1 MKKYKIE
8 PGEVL
13 EGSSSLYTNTRR
25 VEKTDYQTK
34 NMAKNKVISYLM
46 EKGKTR
52 EAVIKEQIER
62 YRKYRRDWKAQP
74 KNCINNKWSVEEL
87 KENKVLPLCV
97 DIETAAIC
105 DLACPFC
112 SRQYIATPDKLIDS
126 DLCYEMIDQASSL
139 GVPSIK
145 FNLRG
150 EPLLHPELPEFIS
163 YAKSK
168 GILETGINTN
178 ATMLT
183 EKKSRELIESGLD
196 LLIFSFDGGTKE
208 TYEKMRPGRFKEN
221 KFEKVYN
228 NIVRFS
234 EIRKEMNSVFPF
246 TKIQMIMTKETYFEK
261 EKFFELFNSC
271 VDDVTVSQ
279 YQERGGDL
287 ELASELFDNKKKDEL
302 DGVYFHNGQIRTR
315 VDADEIVY
323 RAIGRKPCE
332 QLFQR
337 LTVTYEG
344 RVGMCCID
352 WGASHAVGYVHKLA
366 LINFSEYNRV
376 LKRAQKNK
384 KGYELLPNLTIGGEF
399 DVSEGQPILS
409 LEEIWCGEEIQKVR
423 ESHYKNALGEVEVC
437 ANCTYTDTF
446 VWRKVKGQE
455 VDDVMF

>member
-1 MKKYKIE
+1 MNIFKIK

-13 EGSSSLYTNTRR
+13 VGSSSLYKSGKKF
-25 VEKTDYQTK
+25 EKTEYLTR
-34 NMAKNKVISYLM
+34 NMEQNKIISYLTG
-46 EKGKTR
+46 KGKTR
-52 EAVIKEQIER
+52 ESVLKEQITR
-62 YRKYRRDWKAQP
+62 YQKYRMDWKEQP
-74 KNCINNKWSVEEL
+74 KKCIENRWSIKEL

-126 DLCYEMIDQASSL
+126 DLCYQLIDEAAAL

-150 EPLLHPELPEFIS
+150 EPLIHPELPEFIS

-183 EKKSRELIESGLD
+183 EKTSRRLIDSGLD
-196 LLIFSFDGGTKE
+196 ILIYSFDGGTKK

-221 KFEKVYN
+221 KFEEIYN
-228 NIVRFS
+228 NITRFS

-246 TKIQMIMTKETYFEK
+246 TKIQMIITKETHSEK
-261 EKFFELFNSC
+261 EKFFELFNSY

-287 ELASELFDNKKKDEL
+287 ELASDLFGNNNN
-302 DGVYFHNGQIRTR
+302 DGTDDIYRQNGQIRTR
-315 VDADEIVY
+315 VDADETVY
-323 RAIGRKPCE
+323 RATGRRPCE

-366 LINFSEYNRV
+366 FKNFSEYSRV
-376 LKRAQKNK
+376 LKRSQKNK
-384 KGYELLPNLTIGGEF
+384 KGYELLQNLTIEEGFE
-399 DVSEGQPILS
+399 VSNGQIQS
-409 LEEIWCGEEIQKVR
+409 LEEIWYGKEIQKVR
-423 ESHYKNALGEVEVC
+423 TSHYKNMLDEVGVC
-437 ANCTYTDTF
+437 SSCTYTDTF
-446 VWRKVKGQE
+446 VWSKVKRLGT
-455 VDDVMF
+455 

>member
-1 MKKYKIE
+1 MNMYKIK

-13 EGSSSLYTNTRR
+13 VGSSSLYESGNKI
-25 VEKTDYQTK
+25 EKTEYQIQ
-34 NMAKNKVISYLM
+34 NMPHNKLIKHLI
-46 EKGKTR
+46 EKGKNR
-52 EAVIKEQIER
+52 ETVIKEQIDR
-62 YRKYRRDWKAQP
+62 YQKYRRDWKEQP
-74 KNCINNKWSVEEL
+74 KKCIKNKWSIKEL
-87 KENKVLPLCV
+87 KENKIMPLCV

-112 SRQYIATPDKLIDS
+112 NRQYIATPDKLIDS
-126 DLCYEMIDQASSL
+126 DLCYQMIDEAAAL

-183 EKKSRELIESGLD
+183 EKTSRRLIKSGLD
-196 LLIFSFDGGTKE
+196 VIIYSFDGGTKK

-221 KFEKVYN
+221 QFEEVYN

-246 TKIQMIMTKETYFEK
+246 TKIQMIITKDTHSEK
-261 EKFFELFNSC
+261 EKFFELFNSY

-287 ELASELFDNKKKDEL
+287 ELVSDLFDNSNN
-302 DGVYFHNGQIRTR
+302 DGQDDIYRQNGQIRTR
-315 VDADEIVY
+315 VDADDVVY
-323 RAIGRKPCE
+323 RATGRKPCE

-352 WGASHAVGYVHKLA
+352 WGATHAVGYVHKLA
-366 LINFSEYNRV
+366 FNNFSEYNRV
-376 LKRAQKNK
+376 LKRSQKIK
-384 KGYELLPNLTIGGEF
+384 KGYELLQNLTIGEQF
-399 DVSEGQPILS
+399 EVSDGQTES
-409 LEEIWCGEEIQKVR
+409 LEEIWYGKEIQKVR
-423 ESHYKNALGEVEVC
+423 RSHYKNMLDEVSVC
-437 ANCTYTDTF
+437 SSCTYTDTF
-446 VWRKVKGQE
+446 VWRKL
-455 VDDVMF
+455 